1 MSGSSDEYLEK
12 ALSEYNAKVNGLEPA
27 GDSEDLLEAYVNR
40 GCILSMMEHYTSAL
54 DDLQAASEIES
65 RIGSDDGT
73 YVKMKTE
80 LGKLYSH
87 FGTDPQEIYSDA
99 SARLRWIHPSSRHF
113 DAKKIVGMCL
123 ESADILLEFSHT
135 QDCIPYLDKALESTG
150 SKIDPWMR
158 NRRME
163 AFNLLGEVYDTED
176 NAEKAAECYTESA
189 DIGLD
194 LMGSGKLED
203 IELLAATFM
212 ARAECNLDLGLMDR
226 FVEDSDRAVTMIEKM
241 HDDGKLEDLKEASEI
256 CNNVASEFI
265 KQGRIKEA
273 EAYLMK
279 AVKLTLK
286 GAQDYIDRQEKTD
299 SDAL

>member
-1 MSGSSDEYLEK
+1 
-12 ALSEYNAKVNGLEPA
+12 
-27 GDSEDLLEAYVNR
+27 
-40 GCILSMMEHYTSAL
+40 
-54 DDLQAASEIES
+54 
-65 RIGSDDGT
+65 
-73 YVKMKTE
+73 
-80 LGKLYSH
+80 
-87 FGTDPQEIYSDA
+87 
-99 SARLRWIHPSSRHF
+99 
-113 DAKKIVGMCL
+113 
-123 ESADILLEFSHT
+123 
-135 QDCIPYLDKALESTG
+135 
-150 SKIDPWMR
+150 
-158 NRRME
+158 
-163 AFNLLGEVYDTED
+163 
-176 NAEKAAECYTESA
+176 
-189 DIGLD
+189 
-194 LMGSGKLED
+194 MGSGKLED